1 MRGARRVTKPKL
13 EPRRTRSTRSTRST
27 RRKSKST
34 RVLTSC
40 SLCSSWFRLSFL
52 ILEIRPLTLHIETIG
67 RGPDLVLIH
76 GWAMHGGIFAPL
88 TPLLAERFR
97 VHLVDLP
104 GHGFSRDD
112 DALVDARDWA
122 ARIAA
127 ATPPHALWVGW
138 SMGGLV
144 ALHAALDHPR
154 SVRGLVEIAN
164 SPRFVAAA
172 DWPHAM
178 APKVLEGFEAGL
190 ERDYRATVE
199 GFLAL
204 ELIGSP
210 QPQSMLRDL
219 KTRVFERGEPPL
231 RALVDGL
238 RVLETSDLRARLT
251 ELAMPNLWIAGRL
264 DRMIHAEAMSWVSR
278 W

>member
-1 MRGARRVTKPKL
+1 M
-13 EPRRTRSTRSTRST
+13 
-27 RRKSKST
+27 
-34 RVLTSC
+34 
-40 SLCSSWFRLSFL
+40 
-52 ILEIRPLTLHIETIG
+52 HIETVG
-67 RGPDLVLIH
+67 AGPDLVLIH

-112 DALVDARDWA
+112 AGPVDARDWA

-127 ATPPHALWVGW
+127 ATPPCALWAGW

-144 ALHAALDHPR
+144 ALQAALDHPR

-172 DWPHAM
+172 DWTHAM
-178 APKVLEGFEAGL
+178 TPTVLEGFETGL
-190 ERDYRATVE
+190 ERDYRATVD

-210 QPQSMLRDL
+210 HPQSMLREL
-219 KTRVFERGEPPL
+219 KARVFERGEPSL

-238 RVLETSDLRARLT
+238 RVLEATDLRARLAD
-251 ELAMPNLWIAGRL
+251 LAMPNLWIAGRR
-264 DRMIHAEAMSWVSR
+264 DRLIRAAAMRWASQQTAHGEFVGIDSGHAPFLSHPREVADAIVEFAGR
-278 W
+278 VARA

>member
-1 MRGARRVTKPKL
+1 M
-13 EPRRTRSTRSTRST
+13 
-27 RRKSKST
+27 
-34 RVLTSC
+34 
-40 SLCSSWFRLSFL
+40 
-52 ILEIRPLTLHIETIG
+52 LHIETIG
-67 RGPDLVLIH
+67 SGPDLILIH

-112 DALVDARDWA
+112 DAPAEVRDWS

-127 ATPPHALWVGW
+127 ATPPRAIWVGW

-144 ALHAALDHPR
+144 ALHAALDAPEH
-154 SVRGLVEIAN
+154 VRGLVEIAN

-172 DWPHAM
+172 DWPQAM
-178 APKVLEGFEAGL
+178 APKVLEGFETGL
-190 ERDYRATVE
+190 ERDYRATVD

-210 QPQSMLRDL
+210 NPQSTLRDL
-219 KTRVFERGEPPL
+219 KARVFERGEPPL
-231 RALVDGL
+231 RTLVDGL
-238 RVLETSDLRARLT
+238 RALENADLRARLA
-251 ELAMPNLWIAGRL
+251 ELAMPNLWIAGRR
-264 DRMIHAEAMSWVSR
+264 DRLIRAAAMRWASQQTRHGEFVEIDSGHAPFLSHPREVADAIIEFADRVPLG
-278 W
+278 

>member
-1 MRGARRVTKPKL
+1 
-13 EPRRTRSTRSTRST
+13 
-27 RRKSKST
+27 
-34 RVLTSC
+34 
-40 SLCSSWFRLSFL
+40 
-52 ILEIRPLTLHIETIG
+52 LTLHIETVG
-67 RGPDLVLIH
+67 SGPDLVLIH

-88 TPLLAERFR
+88 TPLLAEHFR
-97 VHLVDLP
+97 VHIVDLP

-112 DALVDARDWA
+112 DAPIDAQAWA

-127 ATPPHALWVGW
+127 LTPAQAIWVGW

-144 ALHAALDHPR
+144 ALHAALDHPL
-154 SVRGLVEIAN
+154 SVRSLVEIAN

-178 APKVLEGFEAGL
+178 AAKVLEGFESGL

-210 QPQSMLRDL
+210 NPQSTLRDL
-219 KTRVFERGEPPL
+219 KARVFERGEPPL

-238 RVLETSDLRARLT
+238 RVLETTDLRARLA
-251 ELAMPNLWIAGRL
+251 ELAMPNLWIAGRR
-264 DRMIHAEAMSWVSR
+264 DRLIHAEAMR
-278 W
+278 WASQQTAHGEFVEIDSGHAPFLSHPREVADAIIEFAGGAPLA

>member
-1 MRGARRVTKPKL
+1 M
-13 EPRRTRSTRSTRST
+13 
-27 RRKSKST
+27 
-34 RVLTSC
+34 
-40 SLCSSWFRLSFL
+40 
-52 ILEIRPLTLHIETIG
+52 LHIETAG
-67 RGPDLVLIH
+67 AGPDLVLIH

-97 VHLVDLP
+97 VHVVDLP

-112 DALVDARDWA
+112 DTPIDAQIWA
-122 ARIAA
+122 AQIASR
-127 ATPPHALWVGW
+127 TPARAIWVGW

-144 ALHAALDHPR
+144 ALHAALDRPR

-172 DWPHAM
+172 DWPQAM
-178 APKVLEGFEAGL
+178 APNVLEGFEIGL

-210 QPQSMLRDL
+210 NPQSTLRDL
-219 KTRVFERGEPPL
+219 KARAFERGEPRL

-238 RVLETSDLRARLT
+238 RVLETSDLRARLA
-251 ELAMPNLWIAGRL
+251 ELAMPNLWIAGRR
-264 DRMIHAEAMSWVSR
+264 DRLIHAEAMR
-278 W
+278 WASQQTAHGEFAEIDSGHAPFLSHPREVADAIVEFADKVPLA

>member
-1 MRGARRVTKPKL
+1 M
-13 EPRRTRSTRSTRST
+13 
-27 RRKSKST
+27 
-34 RVLTSC
+34 
-40 SLCSSWFRLSFL
+40 
-52 ILEIRPLTLHIETIG
+52 LHIETVG
-67 RGPDLVLIH
+67 SGPDLVLIH

-112 DALVDARDWA
+112 DAPVDARAWA
-122 ARIAA
+122 AHIAQ
-127 ATPPHALWVGW
+127 ATPQGAIWIGW

-144 ALHAALDHPR
+144 ALHAALDYPR

-164 SPRFVAAA
+164 SPRFIAAA

-210 QPQSMLRDL
+210 HPQAMLRDL
-219 KTRVFERGEPPL
+219 KARVFERGEPSM

-238 RVLETSDLRARLT
+238 GELETADLRAQLT
-251 ELAMPNLWIAGRL
+251 KLTMPNLWIAGRR
-264 DRMIHAEAMSWVSR
+264 DRLISAEAMR
-278 W
+278 WSSQQNDALSKGRGEFVEIDSGHAPFLSHPREVADAIIDFAARLPTP